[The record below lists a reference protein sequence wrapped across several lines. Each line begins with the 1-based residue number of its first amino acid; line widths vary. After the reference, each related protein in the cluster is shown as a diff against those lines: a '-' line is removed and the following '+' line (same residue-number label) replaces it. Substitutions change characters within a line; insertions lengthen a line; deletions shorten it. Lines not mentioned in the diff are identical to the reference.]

1 MRKMLANTLVS
12 GLLLATFP
20 GAALAGD
27 THAVSNRWAGVAIGA
42 AAAVVGGVLL
52 NALQTPAVTPPTTY
66 APPPVVYAPAPRI
79 VYTTPPPYAPA
90 PRIVYT
96 TPPPVAYAPPT
107 VAYSAPP
114 VIYSRP
120 APVVVHREWGTT
132 SRWNRWHPENGRGWD
147 RD

>member
-1 MRKMLANTLVS
+1 MRKMLGITLVS

-42 AAAVVGGVLL
+42 GAAVVGGVLL

-66 APPPVVYAPAPRI
+66 APPPVVYAPAPQ
-79 VYTTPPPYAPA
+79 V
-90 PRIVYT
+90 VYT
-96 TPPPVAYAPPT
+96 TPPPVVYAPPT
-107 VAYSAPP
+107 VVYSAPP

-120 APVVVHREWGTT
+120 APVVVHREWGTPG
-132 SRWNRWHPENGRGWD
+132 RWNRWHYEHGRGWD